1 MNPTRILV
9 FGGSLRTGS
18 FSAKLAAVA
27 ATELAVHGAEV
38 THVSLGDYPMPIY
51 NADMEKNEG
60 FPDNVRRFAK
70 LIESHHGL
78 FIATPEYNHSLP
90 PLLKNAIDW
99 TSRPK
104 LGQEVNVRGKAFAI
118 GSSSNGMIG
127 GARAL
132 LDLRK
137 VLVTAYGAY
146 VVPEQ
151 VSISLGAEAFD
162 ESGHLVAEAPAKLL
176 KTICQRLVELAAR
189 LGTG

>member
-1 MNPTRILV
+1 MKTPRILV

-18 FSAKLAAVA
+18 FSAKLASLA
-27 ATELAVHGAEV
+27 AKELAVAGAEV

-60 FPDNVRRFAK
+60 FPDNVRKFAR
-70 LIESHHGL
+70 LIESHDGL

-90 PLLKNAIDW
+90 PLLKNTIDW

-104 LGQEVNVRGKAFAI
+104 LVADIKVRGKAFGI
-118 GSSSNGMIG
+118 GSTSDGLIG

-146 VVPEQ
+146 IVPEQ
-151 VSISLGAEAFD
+151 ISVSKGSEAFD
-162 ESGHLVAEAPAKLL
+162 DHGHLVGEIPARLL
-176 KTICQRLVELAAR
+176 KTISHRLTELASR
-189 LGTG
+189 LGGP

>member
-1 MNPTRILV
+1 MRSPRILV

-18 FSAKLAAVA
+18 FSAKLAALA
-27 ATELAVHGAEV
+27 AKELAVAGAEV

-60 FPDNVRRFAK
+60 FPDNVRKFAR
-70 LIESHHGL
+70 LIEGHDGL

-90 PLLKNAIDW
+90 PLLKNTIDW

-104 LGQEVNVRGKAFAI
+104 LAAEIKVRGKAFGI
-118 GSSSNGMIG
+118 GSTSDGLIG

-137 VLVTAYGAY
+137 VIVTAYGAY

-151 VSISLGAEAFD
+151 ISVSRGAEAFD
-162 ESGHLVAEAPAKLL
+162 DHGHLVAEVPAKLL
-176 KTICQRLVELAAR
+176 KTICQKLTELASR
-189 LGTG
+189 LGTP